1 MSLTW
6 IPNALTLSRC
16 VLAVAVGWAILRWP
30 DQSYGPFAAFVLVAA
45 TDFLDGW
52 AARRLDAVS
61 PLGAF
66 LDPIADKLLVGAA
79 LIALSVLAQ
88 WDLSLLIP
96 TVVIITRDSF
106 ATLLRLI
113 PGLDMPVSK
122 LAKWKTAVEMIGI
135 GALLLANAVSGS
147 YLWSI
152 GLGLVWIAA
161 ALSVYTLG
169 LYIGALVADRK
180 RPHS

>member
-6 IPNALTLSRC
+6 VPNALTLSRC
-16 VLAVAVGWAILRWP
+16 GLALGVGWAILRWP
-30 DQSYGPFAAFVLVAA
+30 EQSYLPFLAFGLVAA

-61 PLGAF
+61 PFGAF
-66 LDPIADKLLVGAA
+66 LDPVADKLLVGAA
-79 LIALSVLAQ
+79 LVALCL
-88 WDLSLLIP
+88 LHPGELGLLIP
-96 TVVIITRDSF
+96 SAAIIARDTA
-106 ATLLRLI
+106 ATLLRLV
-113 PGLDMPVSK
+113 PGLEMPVSQ

-135 GALLLANAVSGS
+135 GALLLATATVLPV
-147 YLWSI
+147 LWPV
-152 GLGLVWIAA
+152 GLGLVWLAA

-169 LYIGALVADRK
+169 LYIGALIAQRK